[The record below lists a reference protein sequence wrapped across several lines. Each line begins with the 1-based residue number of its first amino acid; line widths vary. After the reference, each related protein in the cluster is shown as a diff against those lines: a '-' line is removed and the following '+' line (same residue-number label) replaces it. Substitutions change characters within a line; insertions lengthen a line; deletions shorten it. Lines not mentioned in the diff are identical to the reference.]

1 MVEVRPVSEGEGLEG
16 GGDVAEVAVS
26 AAGGATFTGSAT
38 F

>member
-1 MVEVRPVSEGEGLEG
+1 MVEMRSVSEGAGVEG

-26 AAGGATFTGSAT
+26 AAGGATFTGGAT